1 VKIDW
6 SGPLTKGRPAYT
18 RVLGCN
24 QLIGLNYT
32 NGFYFGWDRWSDDNP
47 DMSGIPWGAFE

>member
-1 VKIDW
+1 MKIDW